1 MRLFSRHLDTVD
13 FSDAMAGL
21 ASASVDA
28 HLASCP
34 RCRAER
40 DRLRAGLDAVA
51 LGASMEADHLLP
63 AAALERQRQSIRQR
77 IGRLGAGAR
86 LLTFPAPAAA
96 RPLEPARADRR
107 WVSAAAV
114 AGLLVG
120 LAVGRIQNGT
130 VGSPGG
136 GSSPLPLDGTPRAA
150 VAPPAIELWRDDP
163 LLSDIDAVLTR
174 ETRPE
179 FEALDG
185 LTPTSDDGR

>member
-1 MRLFSRHLDTVD
+1 MRLFSRHLDVVAL
-13 FSDAMAGL
+13 SDALTGL

-51 LGASMEADHLLP
+51 LGASVEADHALP

-86 LLTFPAPAAA
+86 LLTFPAPASA

-107 WVSAAAV
+107 WISAAAV

-120 LAVGRIQNGT
+120 LAVGRIQNGNMESS
-130 VGSPGG
+130 GGG
-136 GSSPLPLDGTPRAA
+136 GSPLPPEGTPRAA
-150 VAPPAIELWRDDP
+150 GAPAVIELWRDDP
-163 LLSDIDAVLTR
+163 LLSDVDAVLTR